1 MGIRGRRRRK
11 TFRPPEERKKALAC
25 LRKNFYDLV
34 SGLKNF
40 CGDMFFCKITKVQ
53 NVPSKKTG
61 SRGWPSLTKNFYTL
75 SFAFI

>member
-11 TFRPPEERKKALAC
+11 IFRPPEEPKKALAC

-34 SGLKNF
+34 SGLKIF

-53 NVPSKKTG
+53 NVC
-61 SRGWPSLTKNFYTL
+61 
-75 SFAFI
+75 